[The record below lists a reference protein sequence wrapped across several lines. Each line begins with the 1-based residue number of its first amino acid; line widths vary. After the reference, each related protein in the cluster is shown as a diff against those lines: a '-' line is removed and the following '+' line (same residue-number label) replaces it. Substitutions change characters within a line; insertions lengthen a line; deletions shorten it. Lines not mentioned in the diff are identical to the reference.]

1 VSRVME
7 YDFNSDRS
15 RSTPGGIC
23 AGSGGG
29 GMDDVMKRLGVLERD
44 MSDLKV
50 QVGSIAAQLPHL
62 ATKAEIGD
70 LKAMTSAEIGGLR
83 AMTSAEIGGLRA
95 MTSAEIG
102 GLRATTSAEIGDLRA
117 AISEAKTSIVQWV
130 VGTTIAAAGIAFAIA
145 KLVH

>member
-1 VSRVME
+1 ME
-7 YDFNSDRS
+7 YDFSSDRS
-15 RSTPGGIC
+15 RSTPGGIG

-29 GMDDVMKRLGVLERD
+29 GVDDVMQRLGVLERD

-70 LKAMTSAEIGGLR
+70 LKA
-83 AMTSAEIGGLRA
+83 
-95 MTSAEIG
+95 
-102 GLRATTSAEIGDLRA
+102 
-117 AISEAKTSIVQWV
+117 AISEAKTSIVQWA

>member
-95 MTSAEIG
+95 
-102 GLRATTSAEIGDLRA
+102 TTSAEIGDLRA

>member
-1 VSRVME
+1 MSRVME

-70 LKAMTSAEIGGLR
+70 L
-83 AMTSAEIGGLRA
+83 
-95 MTSAEIG
+95 
-102 GLRATTSAEIGDLRA
+102 RAT
-117 AISEAKTSIVQWV
+117 ISEAKTSIVQWV

>member
-1 VSRVME
+1 MLGPGRAGGSRLEAESESRRRTHVSRAME
-7 YDFNSDRS
+7 YDFGSDRS
-15 RSTPGGIC
+15 RSTPGGIG

-29 GMDDVMKRLGVLERD
+29 GVDDVTKRLGVLERD

-62 ATKAEIGD
+62 ATK
-70 LKAMTSAEIGGLR
+70 
-83 AMTSAEIGGLRA
+83 
-95 MTSAEIG
+95 
-102 GLRATTSAEIGDLRA
+102 AEIGDLRA

>member
-1 VSRVME
+1 MSRVME

-15 RSTPGGIC
+15 RSTPDGIG

-62 ATKAEIGD
+62 ATKGEIGD
-70 LKAMTSAEIGGLR
+70 LKAMI
-83 AMTSAEIGGLRA
+83 
-95 MTSAEIG
+95 
-102 GLRATTSAEIGDLRA
+102 SAEIGDLRA
-117 AISEAKTSIVQWV
+117 AISEAKTSIVQWM

-145 KLVH
+145 

>member
-1 VSRVME
+1 
-7 YDFNSDRS
+7 
-15 RSTPGGIC
+15 
-23 AGSGGG
+23 
-29 GMDDVMKRLGVLERD
+29 MDDVMKRLGVLERD

-70 LKAMTSAEIGGLR
+70 LK

>member
-1 VSRVME
+1 ME
-7 YDFNSDRS
+7 YDFSSDRS
-15 RSTPGGIC
+15 RSTSGGIG

-29 GMDDVMKRLGVLERD
+29 GVDDVMKRLGVLERD

-50 QVGSIAAQLPHL
+50 QVGTIAAQLPHL

-70 LKAMTSAEIGGLR
+70 LKAMTSTQIGDLRAMTSTQIGDLR
-83 AMTSAEIGGLRA
+83 AMTSAQ
-95 MTSAEIG
+95 
-102 GLRATTSAEIGDLRA
+102 IGDLRA

-130 VGTTIAAAGIAFAIA
+130 VGTTIAAAGMAFAIA